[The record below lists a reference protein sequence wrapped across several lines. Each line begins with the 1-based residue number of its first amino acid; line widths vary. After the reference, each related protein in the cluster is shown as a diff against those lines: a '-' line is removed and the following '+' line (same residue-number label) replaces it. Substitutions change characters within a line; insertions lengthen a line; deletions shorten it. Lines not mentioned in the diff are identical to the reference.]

1 MNRTVYVL
9 GTGIQ
14 KFGRFPHLTHKQFA
28 APAVLEA
35 LRESNVERQD
45 IDVAYASSVFGGSM
59 IGQQVLGQLG
69 LSGIPII
76 NVEDACSSSAVGVH
90 EAAARI
96 ATGRAEA
103 AVVIGVDMLSK
114 LGGGS
119 LPLNREDWDAI
130 NGLSMPVLY
139 AMRARR
145 YMHEHGLDA
154 TNFSEVTVK
163 ARKHGALNPLAQF
176 FQKPVTLDEVNSS
189 REIADPFRLLHC
201 CPTGDGAAAVVLGS
215 ERLLKRAASG
225 LRPVQIAGSALHSG
239 KYEPGPYSMT
249 TSHVST
255 LSANELY
262 ESTGVSPQDIDV
274 AEIHDSFSIAELMY
288 YEAFQFCKP
297 GDALAL
303 LRSGTTSL
311 GGTQVVNPSG
321 GLMSRGHPVAA
332 SGVAQIA
339 EIARQL
345 QGRSGAHQVTDARVG
360 LAHVT
365 GGGVSNFEHGACA
378 VTLLKS

>member
-1 MNRTVYVL
+1 MDRPVYVL

-14 KFGRFPHLTHKQFA
+14 KFGRFTHLTHKQFA
-28 APAVLEA
+28 GPAVLEA
-35 LRESNVERQD
+35 LRESKLSHKQ
-45 IDVAYASSVFGGSM
+45 IDVAYASSLFGGSM
-59 IGQQVLGQLG
+59 IGQQILGQLG

-76 NVEDACSSSAVGVH
+76 NVENACSSSAVGVH

-96 ATGRAEA
+96 ASGRAEA
-103 AVVIGVDMLSK
+103 AVVIGVDMLTK
-114 LGGGS
+114 LGGGA

-139 AMRARR
+139 AMRAQR
-145 YMHEHGLDA
+145 YMHEFGLKAADL
-154 TNFSEVTVK
+154 SEVTVK
-163 ARKHGALNPLAQF
+163 ARAHGARNPLAQ

-189 REIADPFRLLHC
+189 REVADPFRLLHC

-215 ERLLKRAASG
+215 ERLLKALGSG
-225 LRPVQIAGSALHSG
+225 LRPVQVAGAALHSG

-249 TSHVST
+249 TSHVSAQ
-255 LSANELY
+255 SAKELY
-262 ESTGVSPQDIDV
+262 ESAGVSPEDIDV
-274 AEIHDSFSIAELMY
+274 AEIHDSFAIAELMY

-297 GDALAL
+297 GEALAL
-303 LRSGTTSL
+303 LRSGATSL
-311 GGTQVVNPSG
+311 GGRQVVNPSG

-339 EIARQL
+339 EITRQL
-345 QGRSGAHQVTDARVG
+345 QGRSGAHQVKDARLG
-360 LAHVT
+360 IAHVT